1 MPTDLLNTL
10 MVGLQIFL
18 AILGGFLAAFH
29 LALVIWTFRDIRSRS
44 RDAFAHILATA
55 LVFFFSLP
63 GLLLYMILR
72 PRETLAEQYERAL
85 EEEALLQD
93 IEERSVC
100 PGCQRKVE
108 PDFVVCPS
116 CQTQLKTQCA
126 NCGRLLHPK
135 WTICPYCAT
144 SVAPPPPERLTP
156 QPEVAS
162 AVAGPVASAPEPA
175 ETMQEE
181 VFAAAAVTTVA
192 TAAASEDDQWQPEEP
207 PAWVPADVETAVSEG
222 EELPEPVLTEATSVG
237 DTEATASQW
246 GEDDP
251 EEVPAS
257 VQPEEEEP
265 PATADTEE
273 AASAEDDENHTEPF
287 PDWVWPQGEESDRT
301 EE

>member
-10 MVGLQIFL
+10 MVGLQVFL

-29 LALVIWTFRDIRSRS
+29 LAMVIWTFRDIRARS

-55 LVFFFSLP
+55 LVLFFSLP
-63 GLLLYMILR
+63 GLLLYMLLR

-93 IEERSVC
+93 IEERLVC

-156 QPEVAS
+156 EPEV
-162 AVAGPVASAPEPA
+162 APEPA
-175 ETMQEE
+175 PATLEE
-181 VFAAAAVTTVA
+181 AFAAASVATVA

-207 PAWVPADVETAVSEG
+207 PAWVPADDESAADVETAVSEG
-222 EELPEPVLTEATSVG
+222 EELPEPVLTEATFVG
-237 DTEATASQW
+237 DAEAMASEG
-246 GEDDP
+246 GENDS
-251 EEVPAS
+251 EEVPAW
-257 VQPEEEEP
+257 VRPEEEEP
-265 PATADTEE
+265 SATADTEE

-287 PDWVWPQGEESDRT
+287 PDWVWPQGEEPDRT